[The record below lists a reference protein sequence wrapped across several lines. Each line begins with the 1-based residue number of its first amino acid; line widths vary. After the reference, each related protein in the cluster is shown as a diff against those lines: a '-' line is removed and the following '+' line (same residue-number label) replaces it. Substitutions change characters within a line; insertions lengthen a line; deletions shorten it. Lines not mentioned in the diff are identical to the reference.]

1 MGSGRLVVLIRVGI
15 GIAIMAAGTF
25 LISWGGGHRVFRA
38 VGSALATTLFLAGL
52 TAIVFGFSTWP
63 SNPSGDPNAV
73 HPGTSLLM
81 VGIGF
86 GIFFVGLLVATGA
99 NMRRGGAGRQWT
111 YYSKKT
117 EDFQQAVKEGEE
129 RSRIDRELKGR

>member
-1 MGSGRLVVLIRVGI
+1 
-15 GIAIMAAGTF
+15 
-25 LISWGGGHRVFRA
+25 
-38 VGSALATTLFLAGL
+38 
-52 TAIVFGFSTWP
+52 
-63 SNPSGDPNAV
+63 
-73 HPGTSLLM
+73 M